1 MARVLITGM
10 SGTGK
15 STLLVELH
23 QRGHL
28 TVDTDYDNWVLPSGV
43 WDPVRMASLLE
54 RQSHVIVSGTV
65 ENQIDFYDNRFVG
78 ADIWSNSYAK
88 IGEAMGADGYRVNT
102 QKDLAEALEAAK
114 KNRRPAVIEIMTD
127 GTRLAPPFRR
137 DALALPTRFLP
148 KYAHLDK
155 SHFGKEK
162 YTL

>member
-15 STLLVELH
+15 STLLAELH

-65 ENQIDFYDNRFVG
+65 ENQIDFYDRFDHIVLLS
-78 ADIWSNSYAK
+78 APWATLLERVTSRSNNPFGRTQAQQDEIRFYL
-88 IGEAMGADGYRVNT
+88 NT
-102 QKDLAEALEAAK
+102 VEPLL
-114 KNRRPAVIEIMTD
+114 RRSATIELD
-127 GTRLAPPFRR
+127 GTNPVNELA
-137 DALALPTRFLP
+137 DAVESLTV
-148 KYAHLDK
+148 
-155 SHFGKEK
+155 
-162 YTL
+162 

>member
-15 STLLVELH
+15 STLLAELH

-65 ENQIDFYDNRFVG
+65 ENQIDFYDRFDHIVLLS
-78 ADIWSNSYAK
+78 APWATLLERVTSRSNNPFGRTQAQQDEIRFYL
-88 IGEAMGADGYRVNT
+88 NT
-102 QKDLAEALEAAK
+102 VEPLP
-114 KNRRPAVIEIMTD
+114 RRRATFELD
-127 GTRLAPPFRR
+127 GTNPVNELA
-137 DALALPTRFLP
+137 DAVESLTV
-148 KYAHLDK
+148 
-155 SHFGKEK
+155 
-162 YTL
+162 

>member
-15 STLLVELH
+15 STLLAGLH

-65 ENQIDFYDNRFVG
+65 ENQIDFYDRFDHIVLLSAPWATLLERVTSRSNNPFGRTQAQQDEIRFYLNTVEPLLRRSATLELDG
-78 ADIWSNSYAK
+78 ASPIN
-88 IGEAMGADGYRVNT
+88 ELADAV
-102 QKDLAEALEAAK
+102 EALTA
-114 KNRRPAVIEIMTD
+114 
-127 GTRLAPPFRR
+127 
-137 DALALPTRFLP
+137 
-148 KYAHLDK
+148 
-155 SHFGKEK
+155 
-162 YTL
+162 

>member
-65 ENQIDFYDNRFVG
+65 ENQIDFYDRFDHIVLLS
-78 ADIWSNSYAK
+78 APWATLLERVTSRSNNPFGRTQAQQDEIRFYL
-88 IGEAMGADGYRVNT
+88 NT
-102 QKDLAEALEAAK
+102 VEPLP
-114 KNRRPAVIEIMTD
+114 RRRATFELD
-127 GTRLAPPFRR
+127 GTNPVNELA
-137 DALALPTRFLP
+137 DAVESLTV
-148 KYAHLDK
+148 
-155 SHFGKEK
+155 
-162 YTL
+162 